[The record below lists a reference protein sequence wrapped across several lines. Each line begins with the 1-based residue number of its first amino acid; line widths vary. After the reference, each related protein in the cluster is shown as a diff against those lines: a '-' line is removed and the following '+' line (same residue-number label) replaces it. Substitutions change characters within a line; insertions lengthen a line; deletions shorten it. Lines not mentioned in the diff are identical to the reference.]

1 MSPRDERV
9 LTLDRNPEDLFKAWQ
24 KAGKIPAEYQSW
36 QELEAVYNQ
45 LLTDGLSEKAAREA
59 MGVTYRNV
67 DGQPILQRNVASDG
81 STRGLNKRAIRTD
94 FNIGAEN
101 HLRNRGGDPAVQSR
115 IEEIRTDWNKLSR
128 LEAQQLGVETGKQ
141 FHRGH
146 VVAGLEG
153 GSLGNENMYPE
164 HGMRNVLHG
173 KEPRVPLSV
182 IDELA
187 IPRDDLA
194 TIYERQLQ
202 AEGLGMPRV
211 NNPLWLAADEQMVDP
226 TGRNTYMRN
235 NEAGRSPESMLATQ
249 QRLNELEAQGFS
261 RQATENWS
269 RNQSATLSRGNAVQ
283 QSGPVRQVV
292 PPRNRPVTVTQPGV
306 TRAVPQRLVP
316 NGASPNMGPKV
327 SNKVQ
332 VSPTTT
338 IVTPKPPTAPK
349 PKPIVGKPSR
359 PVGSQAVLNN
369 KPVVWNGNGWA
380 PVMPNRL
387 VQQPKQQP
395 KPVPRPSTG
404 RRGAAPSNT
413 ANRPTGA
420 SVRNPGSASSQIR
433 AQQRTVPDA
442 IHIHPGM
449 SLPST
454 SLFQGV

>member
-9 LTLDRNPEDLFKAWQ
+9 LTLDKNPEELFKAWQ
-24 KAGKIPAEYQSW
+24 KAGKIPPEYTSW
-36 QELEAVYNQ
+36 QELEAVYNK
-45 LLTDGLSEKAAREA
+45 LLKDGLSEKAAREA

-67 DGQPILQRNVASDG
+67 DGQNILQKNVASDG
-81 STRGLNKRAIRTD
+81 STRGLNKRAVRTD
-94 FNIGAEN
+94 FNVGAEN
-101 HLRNRGGDPAVQSR
+101 HLRNRGGDQAVDKR
-115 IEEIRTDWNKLSR
+115 LNEIRTDWNKLSK

-211 NNPLWLAADEQMVDP
+211 NNALWVAADEQMVDP
-226 TGRNTYMRN
+226 TGSKTYRRN
-235 NEAGRSPESMLATQ
+235 NQAGRSPESMLATQ
-249 QRLNELEAQGFS
+249 QRLNELEAQGIS

-269 RNQSATLSRGNAVQ
+269 RNQSATLSQGNAVK

-292 PPRNRPVTVTQPGV
+292 PPRNKPVTVTQPGN
-306 TRAVPQRLVP
+306 TRAVPKRLVP
-316 NGASPNMGPKV
+316 NGASPSLSTKV
-327 SNKVQ
+327 K

-338 IVTPKPPTAPK
+338 
-349 PKPIVGKPSR
+349 
-359 PVGSQAVLNN
+359 
-369 KPVVWNGNGWA
+369 VV
-380 PVMPNRL
+380 V
-387 VQQPKQQP
+387 P
-395 KPVPRPSTG
+395 KPVPKPTVK
-404 RRGAAPSNT
+404 PT
-413 ANRPTGA
+413 ANRTGRYAA
-420 SVRNPGSASSQIR
+420 SQRQKPRLLDPRNPGSASMQIR
-433 AQQRTVPDA
+433 SMQNTVPDA
-442 IHIHPGM
+442 IRIHPGM
-449 SLPST
+449 SLPSH
-454 SLFQGV
+454 SLIQGV